1 MNGDGGGHGLLG
13 PQLLRQ
19 CTVAAANLPGGAGG
33 NPPCSPGSLKQSH
46 GWITMTGQYAHRVVK
61 VTVSGTM
68 LNGSEEWQT
77 GWHMGYLTQDAS
89 APTQAFVDLVRD
101 QWILH
106 IHNNADVPVNNTFKF
121 TEAKAALIHTDGK
134 YTSNDDVVV
143 SHPAGVVSGAR
154 AGAPL
159 PPQVALVA
167 TLIGGSGKGIGGKGR
182 MYLPGI
188 SQEIDGNGRI
198 LPLICQNVANQLAA
212 MFNTLDGFAGAPGHV
227 VNASKGSKRTL
238 YTDGR
243 NVPVNGIRVGNV
255 YDTQRRRRNSLQETY
270 STAVVT
276 D

>member
-1 MNGDGGGHGLLG
+1 M
-13 PQLLRQ
+13 
-19 CTVAAANLPGGAGG
+19 AG
-33 NPPCSPGSLKQSH
+33 
-46 GWITMTGQYAHRVVK
+46 IYAHKIVK

-68 LNGSEEWQT
+68 LNGAEEWQT
-77 GWHMGYLTQDAS
+77 GWHMGFLNSDATK
-89 APTQAFVDLVRD
+89 PTQAFVDLVRD

-106 IHNNADVPVNNTFKF
+106 MHNNADVPINNTFKF
-121 TEAKAALIHTDGK
+121 TEAKAAWIATDGR
-134 YTSNDDVVV
+134 YTNVADVVTSN
-143 SHPAGVVSGAR
+143 PATTISGAR

-188 SQEIDGNGRI
+188 SQEIDGNGRV

-212 MFNTLDGFAGAPGHV
+212 MFNTLDGSVDAPGHV
-227 VNASKGSKRTL
+227 INASKGSKRSL

-243 NVPVNGIRVGNV
+243 NVPVNGVRVGNV
-255 YDTQRRRRNSLQETY
+255 YDTQRRRRNGLQETY
-270 STAVVT
+270 VSAVVA